1 MITWSVDGRPLLAH
15 KGLIPY
21 LPGGKE
27 RRVLVERYRQL
38 RKISTDHQTVLAMR
52 AIENMAADIAVRIGL
67 VRHGKM
73 VPSMDFEDL
82 VLALDIALFSKGA
95 DGTSLANRYLKE
107 AGGRLTGDDLAVV
120 EAMADARFSV
130 FEIIGRHP
138 VAGVVLL
145 DLSTG
150 EEVWLMDQ
158 GFEASA
164 PSGYLL
170 ALRLIQPAEFHMT
183 TGVVVSMND
192 ETTWEAVNRRHPL
205 KRTDD
210 LLVISDRDQLAEAVY
225 TAAVETGAVVGAI

>member
-1 MITWSVDGRPLLAH
+1 
-15 KGLIPY
+15 
-21 LPGGKE
+21 
-27 RRVLVERYRQL
+27 
-38 RKISTDHQTVLAMR
+38 
-52 AIENMAADIAVRIGL
+52 
-67 VRHGKM
+67 
-73 VPSMDFEDL
+73 MDFEDL
-82 VLALDIALFSKGA
+82 VLALDIALFSKGT

-107 AGGRLTGDDLAVV
+107 AGGRLTGDDLTVV

-183 TGVVVSMND
+183 TGVVVSMSD

-205 KRTDD
+205 KQTDG
-210 LLVISDRDQLAEAVY
+210 LLVIKDRDQLAEAVY